1 MSAIHVNRPRGY
13 CIGQICA
20 RGCRRWITVTGRHAK
35 PERAMAAAALHMH
48 GLVGRARV
56 LFVDSS
62 GWYGP
67 NVLMEAKR

>member
-1 MSAIHVNRPRGY
+1 MTTIHINRPRGH

-20 RGCRRWITVTGRHAK
+20 RGSRRWRTVTGRHRR
-35 PERAMAAAALHMH
+35 PERALAAAVVHMR
-48 GLVGRARV
+48 GNIGRARV